1 MGQDQISMAE
11 KTGDEIQ
18 RQASFD
24 AVPSQYLQT
33 DLEKEKTI
41 QGDAHFHRLGWK
53 RLTVVLI
60 VQAIALGSLSL
71 PGAFA
76 TLGMVPGT
84 IACVG
89 VGLIAMYASYMVGL
103 TKLKYPHIDH
113 YVDAGRL
120 LFGGFGDK
128 IFAVIFVGL
137 MVLATGSHCLTGTI
151 AFIKIT
157 GATNVC
163 SLVFG
168 AVSAIILLVLAIPPS
183 FTEIAILG
191 YVDFAS
197 IIIAI
202 GITIIAT
209 GVQRSETPGGMSSSD
224 WSAWPQDDLSF
235 TQAMVAISNIV
246 FSYAFAAAQFSFMS
260 KFQML
265 ESGVIILIQFSTGE
279 MHTPADF
286 TKSIVTLGCTE
297 IVLYTITGAV
307 IYAFVGQSVQS
318 PALLSA
324 SPLVSKIAFG
334 IALPVIYISG
344 SINAT
349 VACRFI
355 HGRMYKDS
363 ITRYINTPK
372 GWISWIS
379 VVSFITI
386 LSWIIAEAIPFFSE
400 LLSICASLFISGFSF
415 WIPPILWFRLLKEGN
430 WYDRHNLKRAIPNL
444 IVFVVG
450 FFIFV
455 AGTYSSFDQIV
466 SLSTQH

>member
-1 MGQDQISMAE
+1 M
-11 KTGDEIQ
+11 
-18 RQASFD
+18 
-24 AVPSQYLQT
+24 
-33 DLEKEKTI
+33 
-41 QGDAHFHRLGWK
+41 
-53 RLTVVLI
+53 
-60 VQAIALGSLSL
+60 
-71 PGAFA
+71 
-76 TLGMVPGT
+76 
-84 IACVG
+84 
-89 VGLIAMYASYMVGL
+89 
-103 TKLKYPHIDH
+103 
-113 YVDAGRL
+113 
-120 LFGGFGDK
+120 
-128 IFAVIFVGL
+128 
-137 MVLATGSHCLTGTI
+137 
-151 AFIKIT
+151 
-157 GATNVC
+157 
-163 SLVFG
+163 
-168 AVSAIILLVLAIPPS
+168 
-183 FTEIAILG
+183 
-191 YVDFAS
+191 
-197 IIIAI
+197 
-202 GITIIAT
+202 
-209 GVQRSETPGGMSSSD
+209 
-224 WSAWPQDDLSF
+224 
-235 TQAMVAISNIV
+235 
-246 FSYAFAAAQFSFMS
+246 
-260 KFQML
+260 
-265 ESGVIILIQFSTGE
+265 LIQSPTGE

-372 GWISWIS
+372 GWISWIA

-450 FFIFV
+450 FFIFI

-466 SLSTQH
+466 SLCTQH